1 ILLAFVLSSYLYNR
15 DKKLVINI

>member
-15 DKKLVINI
+15 NKKLVINI